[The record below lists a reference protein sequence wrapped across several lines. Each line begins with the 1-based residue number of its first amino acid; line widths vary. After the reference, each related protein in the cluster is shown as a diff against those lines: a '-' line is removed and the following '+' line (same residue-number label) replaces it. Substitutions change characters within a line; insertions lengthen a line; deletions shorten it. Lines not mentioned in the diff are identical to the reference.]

1 MHYVRDHAVDLS
13 RPRGVG
19 LVASRFPVYKTASV
33 APQVDGP
40 MQLQLMLKFVLLV
53 AIANGTPVIAEKL
66 LGRFLS
72 YPLDMGKTFIDGRPI
87 FGSSKTIRGIVV
99 AVLAA
104 SASAPVLGVPWPTGF
119 LIGVAA
125 MAGDLASSFI
135 KRRMGRPPSSRALGL
150 DQIPE
155 SLLPALAC
163 KSLLAL
169 TVADVILIVALFSVG
184 ELVLSRLLFKL
195 HIRDRPY

>member
-1 MHYVRDHAVDLS
+1 MLYTAKHCQ
-13 RPRGVG
+13 
-19 LVASRFPVYKTASV
+19 LVLI
-33 APQVDGP
+33 GP
-40 MQLQLMLKFVLLV
+40 MQLHLILKLVLLL
-53 AIANGTPVIAEKL
+53 AIANGTPVMAERL

-72 YPLDMGKTFIDGRPI
+72 YPLDAGKTFIDGRRL

-99 AVLAA
+99 AVVAT
-104 SASAPVLGVPWPTGF
+104 SACAPVLGVTWPTGS

-125 MAGDLASSFI
+125 MAGDLISSFI

-163 KSLLAL
+163 KSPLAL
-169 TVADVILIVALFSVG
+169 TAADVIVVVALFSVG
-184 ELVLSRLLFKL
+184 ELILSRLLFKM
-195 HIRDRPY
+195 HIRKEPY

>member
-1 MHYVRDHAVDLS
+1 MHLHLI
-13 RPRGVG
+13 
-19 LVASRFPVYKTASV
+19 F
-33 APQVDGP
+33 
-40 MQLQLMLKFVLLV
+40 KFVLLL

-72 YPLDMGKTFIDGRPI
+72 HPLDAGKTFIDGRPL

-99 AVLAA
+99 AVMAT
-104 SASAPVLGVPWPTGF
+104 SVCAPVLDVTWPTGS
-119 LIGVAA
+119 LIGVVA
-125 MAGDLASSFI
+125 MAGDLISSFV
-135 KRRMGRPPSSRALGL
+135 KRRMGHPPSSRALGL

-155 SLLPALAC
+155 SLSPALAC
-163 KSLLAL
+163 MSRLGLA
-169 TVADVILIVALFSVG
+169 VADVILIVALFSVG

>member
-1 MHYVRDHAVDLS
+1 MDLS

-40 MQLQLMLKFVLLV
+40 MQLQLMLKFVLLL
-53 AIANGTPVIAEKL
+53 AIANGTPIIAEKL

-87 FGSSKTIRGIVV
+87 LGSSKTIRGIIV
-99 AVLAA
+99 AVMAA
-104 SASAPVLGVPWPTGF
+104 SACAPVLGVTWTIGS
-119 LIGVAA
+119 LVGVAA

-169 TVADVILIVALFSVG
+169 TVADVILVVALFSVG
-184 ELVLSRLLFKL
+184 GFILSGLLFKM
-195 HIRDRPY
+195 HIRDQPH

>member
-1 MHYVRDHAVDLS
+1 M
-13 RPRGVG
+13 
-19 LVASRFPVYKTASV
+19 

-40 MQLQLMLKFVLLV
+40 MQLHLIIKFVLLL
-53 AIANGTPVIAEKL
+53 AIANGTPVMAEKL

-72 YPLDMGKTFIDGRPI
+72 YPLDAGKTFIDGRRL
-87 FGSSKTIRGIVV
+87 FGCSKTIRGIVV
-99 AVLAA
+99 AVMAT
-104 SASAPVLGVPWPTGF
+104 SACAPVLGVTWPTGS

-125 MAGDLASSFI
+125 MAGDLISSFI

-169 TVADVILIVALFSVG
+169 TVADVIVVVALFSVA
-184 ELVLSRLLFKL
+184 ELILSRLLFKM
-195 HIRDRPY
+195 HIRKEPY

>member
-1 MHYVRDHAVDLS
+1 VWHL
-13 RPRGVG
+13 
-19 LVASRFPVYKTASV
+19 K
-33 APQVDGP
+33 VDGP
-40 MQLQLMLKFVLLV
+40 MQLHLILKFVLLL
-53 AIANGTPVIAEKL
+53 AIANGTPVIAEKV

-72 YPLDMGKTFIDGRPI
+72 YPLDAGKTFIDGRPL

-99 AVLAA
+99 AAMA
-104 SASAPVLGVPWPTGF
+104 TSACAPVLGVTWPTGS
-119 LIGVAA
+119 LIGIAA
-125 MAGDLASSFI
+125 MAGDLTSSFI

-163 KSLLAL
+163 MSRLGLA
-169 TVADVILIVALFSVG
+169 VADVILIVALFSVG

>member
-1 MHYVRDHAVDLS
+1 
-13 RPRGVG
+13 
-19 LVASRFPVYKTASV
+19 
-33 APQVDGP
+33 

-87 FGSSKTIRGIVV
+87 FGSSKTIRGTIV
-99 AVLAA
+99 AVMATSACAPVFGVAWTTGLVIGLAA
-104 SASAPVLGVPWPTGF
+104 MV
-119 LIGVAA
+119 
-125 MAGDLASSFI
+125 GDLISSFI

-169 TVADVILIVALFSVG
+169 TVADVILVVALFSVG
-184 ELVLSRLLFKL
+184 GFILSGLLFKL